1 MDHQL
6 QPSLKPCRLCREF
19 APLQSSH
26 IIPRF
31 FNEGASHNLPT
42 GKQGAMQPFLQPV
55 HVSPNVRFPR
65 RQKGYWEKHFGL
77 QEHLLC
83 SSCERRLNSF
93 ETYSKRFLYGNS
105 KPIRLQLPMS
115 DDPFFIADYSKFKLF
130 QLSLLWRASE
140 AKGSFF
146 KQVNLGP
153 LHSERIRQMLLS
165 GNPGRDDEYPCG
177 LARLYAPEQFDNL
190 RLLKGS
196 SLEDIMM
203 EPIKTRLE
211 NSHIYRFMM
220 GAISWV
226 FCVTGGKIPEL
237 FNHTYIKETGMFF
250 LSPYDARSFL
260 NEFSM
265 KVFLAGN
272 MPDWESTD

>member
-1 MDHQL
+1 
-6 QPSLKPCRLCREF
+6 
-19 APLQSSH
+19 
-26 IIPRF
+26 
-31 FNEGASHNLPT
+31 
-42 GKQGAMQPFLQPV
+42 
-55 HVSPNVRFPR
+55 
-65 RQKGYWEKHFGL
+65 
-77 QEHLLC
+77 
-83 SSCERRLNSF
+83 
-93 ETYSKRFLYGNS
+93 
-105 KPIRLQLPMS
+105 
-115 DDPFFIADYSKFKLF
+115 
-130 QLSLLWRASE
+130 
-140 AKGSFF
+140 
-146 KQVNLGP
+146 
-153 LHSERIRQMLLS
+153 
-165 GNPGRDDEYPCG
+165 
-177 LARLYAPEQFDNL
+177 
-190 RLLKGS
+190 
-196 SLEDIMM
+196 MM